1 MFKESLRN
9 LSNKVMQRKVLIPF
23 LALILLYGGAYFDRV
38 VNEIVEENLEL
49 KQSLSAANLD
59 LSATRL
65 ELQIAEDD
73 ITDLKKSPD
82 GDVNIEPC
90 SGNIPLYQ
98 FREYVFQY
106 DFKFGYK
113 KLRAVFTDSTGDL
126 DIDLRERLEDGSDM
140 YSGTA
145 TVNAFPEGEQGARF

>member
-1 MFKESLRN
+1 MFKQSIRN
-9 LSNKVMQRKVLIPF
+9 LFNKVIQRKVFIPL
-23 LALILLYGGAYFDRV
+23 LALVLLYGGAYFDRV
-38 VNEIVEENLEL
+38 VNDIVEENLEL
-49 KQSLSAANLD
+49 KQNLSAANLN
-59 LSATRL
+59 LSVTRL
-65 ELQIAEDD
+65 ELELAEDD
-73 ITDLKKSPD
+73 ITNLKKSPD

-126 DIDLRERLEDGSDM
+126 DIDL
-140 YSGTA
+140 
-145 TVNAFPEGEQGARF
+145 